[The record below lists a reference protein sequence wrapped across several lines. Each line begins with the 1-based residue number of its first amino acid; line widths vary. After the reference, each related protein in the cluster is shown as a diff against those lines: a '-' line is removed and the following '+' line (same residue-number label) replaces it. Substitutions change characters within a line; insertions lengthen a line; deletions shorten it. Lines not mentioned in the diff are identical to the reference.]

1 MCKPYCSIMYF
12 CQEDPT
18 LERQFKGHKDVV
30 SCADFSPNNKQLGM
44 SYFSSFFSSEN
55 IPVYPLA
62 TSLAATGS
70 CDKSLMIWNLTP
82 KARAFRFVGH
92 TDIITGVHF
101 SPSGSLVAS
110 SSRDQTVRL
119 WTPSMW
125 VRTDAH
131 FRVSVYYLYFNA
143 LHYMLITERENR
155 LCSKPTQRAFE
166 ALSSPAMAKGWSQLQ
181 MTSLWK
187 CGVSNGRNSST
198 LSTGTPTGY
207 AVRGMRLCV

>member
-1 MCKPYCSIMYF
+1 MMPFFFRRILHLRDILKVTKMLFPV
-12 CQEDPT
+12 PT
-18 LERQFKGHKDVV
+18 SALIINSLVCHI
-30 SCADFSPNNKQLGM
+30 CLI
-44 SYFSSFFSSEN
+44 FFPSEN

-62 TSLAATGS
+62 SSLAATGS
-70 CDKSLMIWNLTP
+70 CDKNLMIWNLTP

-92 TDIITGVHF
+92 TDIITGIHF

-131 FRVSVYYLYFNA
+131 FQVSVYYLYLSA
-143 LHYMLITERENR
+143 LHYMRVTERASR

-166 ALSSPAMAKGWSQLQ
+166 AFSSPAMAKGWSRLQ

-198 LSTGTPTGY
+198 LSTGTPTGC